1 MSTIIVYDWSIQVF
15 SKWIRFLESRERKDK
30 SKWYNKTIKED
41 KMIRDEEIREF
52 VEALK
57 EASFTAI
64 FSKSSQNDTKKA
76 FQYLCFLR
84 ADIMLPNIIEKIY
97 GSVNSLVEPHRY
109 TSLLS
114 CLSLVSRQLPL
125 YNPDYPEQTQMH
137 VIPLL
142 SAVLPGLDPNDSNK
156 CILTAKFL
164 SELLGSII
172 LCDCSP
178 ALSIRSDLTEYEKEL
193 CIQTSKFE
201 DFVHEF
207 LTK

>member
-1 MSTIIVYDWSIQVF
+1 
-15 SKWIRFLESRERKDK
+15 
-30 SKWYNKTIKED
+30 
-41 KMIRDEEIREF
+41 MIRDEDIKDF

-57 EASFTAI
+57 DAAFTAM
-64 FSKSSQNDTKKA
+64 FSKSSQNDTQRA

-84 ADIMLPNIIEKIY
+84 ADIMLPSFIAKIY
-97 GSVNSLVEPHRY
+97 ESVDSLVEPHRY
-109 TSLLS
+109 ASLLS
-114 CLSLVSRQLPL
+114 CLTLISRQLSMF
-125 YNPDYPEQTQMH
+125 NPDYTEQTQMH

-142 SAVLPGLDPNDSNK
+142 SAVLPGIDPNDSNK
-156 CILTAKFL
+156 CMWTCKFL
-164 SELLGSII
+164 SEVMGSII

-178 ALSIRSDLTEYEKEL
+178 ALSIRDDLTEYEKEL